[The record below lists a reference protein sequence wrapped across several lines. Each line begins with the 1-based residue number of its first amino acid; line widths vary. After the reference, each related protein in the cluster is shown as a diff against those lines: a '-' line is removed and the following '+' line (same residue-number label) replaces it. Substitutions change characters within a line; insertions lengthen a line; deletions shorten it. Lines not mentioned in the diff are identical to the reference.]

1 MRIPI
6 MSEKAPLIPV
16 AGPAERFPHV
26 NRCYRGR
33 SIGKVITAV
42 AAAGIIYYG
51 VPYGMFDVEKSA
63 CTILKQFSWQ
73 KHGCE

>member
-16 AGPAERFPHV
+16 AVPPERSPHV
-26 NRCYRGR
+26 NRCYKGR
-33 SIGKVITAV
+33 SLGRVVTAV

-51 VPYGMFDVEKSA
+51 VPYGMFDRIKLWMCNSKTNQLA
-63 CTILKQFSWQ
+63 KAWL
-73 KHGCE
+73 

>member
-16 AGPAERFPHV
+16 AVSAERSSHV

-33 SIGKVITAV
+33 SIGKVVTAV
-42 AAAGIIYYG
+42 AAAAIIYYG
-51 VPYGMFDVEKSA
+51 VPYGMFDVLHI
-63 CTILKQFSWQ
+63 CTFVSKPNQLATA
-73 KHGCE
+73 

>member
-1 MRIPI
+1 

-16 AGPAERFPHV
+16 AVSAERSPYV

-51 VPYGMFDVEKSA
+51 VPYGMFDVVKIYMYSSK
-63 CTILKQFSWQ
+63 TIQLAKAWP
-73 KHGCE
+73 